1 MSLTITTWPIV
12 KSLLIASQVIGA
24 DPATWVAINPK
35 QTEFLQQY
43 FTTTQMADCAYF
55 TNAELKSLA
64 SKDVNELNQCLAAEG
79 FAIKLKPF
87 ESANSFG
94 VVAIFKVLVEWLTA
108 GTKTELTYAEQTYPA
123 VSMTQDFQV
132 FTPDDQQ
139 IAASPVAAI
148 ATKSGDTVYLCIA
161 DHQPASDFTLLTE
174 IQQLKAELQPATDYT
189 EVIFPMVDLNREEDL
204 SWLLDLQ
211 TADNTWYVKQA
222 LQQTKFTLNEVGAKV
237 ASAVAVEIKVRS
249 SFKPAAK
256 KLLIDRP
263 FYLWIERPG
272 VSQPVFAAYLTPEV
286 WRAVAQ

>member
-1 MSLTITTWPIV
+1 MSLTITIFPIV

-24 DPATWVAINPK
+24 DPAAWTAVNAK
-35 QTEFLQQY
+35 QTEFIQQY
-43 FTTTQMADCAYF
+43 FTTTQHTDCAAF
-55 TNAELKSLA
+55 TSAELKSLA
-64 SKDVNELNQCLAAEG
+64 SKDVTELNQFLAAEG

-94 VVAIFKVLVEWLTA
+94 VVAIFQVLVEWLTA

-123 VSMTQDFQV
+123 VSLTQDFQV
-132 FTPDDQQ
+132 FTPTTSQ
-139 IAASPVAAI
+139 IAAAPVAAI
-148 ATKSGDTVYLCIA
+148 TTKSGDTVYLGVA
-161 DHQPASDFTLLTE
+161 DHQPASDFALLAE
-174 IQQLKAELQPATDYT
+174 IQQLKADLQPATDYT

-211 TADNTWYVKQA
+211 TVDTICYVKQA

-256 KLLIDRP
+256 PLIIDQP

-272 VSQPVFAAYLTPEV
+272 VSQPIFAAYLTPEV
-286 WRAVAQ
+286 WREAAL